1 MTPAART
8 VATLLAFLL
17 LALPAAVAAAAEPP
31 GAETPEALVAR
42 MQAAAEK
49 QDLPEMMACV
59 APTSRRE
66 MALAMVAGT
75 GMMVAFMGMGG
86 EMAGA
91 MGEAVAEGLSGDE
104 AAGDEASA
112 QQEAETEKGQAALQ
126 AKTAEISKSFE
137 AILDRH
143 GVTEM
148 MNDESPLPE
157 DPAARSAA
165 LEKMFAKTDDIALM
179 TDLMGLMEQ
188 LGDPSEE
195 KGEIPP
201 PVPVSD
207 TVTDYQVDGDRATA
221 RSGEETLEFVR
232 VDGRWYFEP
241 GDSLPGA
248 PPSAP

>member
-8 VATLLAFLL
+8 VAAALALLL
-17 LALPAAVAAAAEPP
+17 LALPVAAAAAEAP

-49 QDLPEMMACV
+49 HDVPEMMACV
-59 APTSRRE
+59 DPTSRRE

-86 EMAGA
+86 GLAGA
-91 MGEAVAEGLSGDE
+91 MGEAVVEGLSGE
-104 AAGDEASA
+104 EASA
-112 QQEAETEKGQAALQ
+112 EQKAEMAKGQAELE
-126 AKTAEISKSFE
+126 AKAAEIQKSFE

-148 MNDESPLPE
+148 MEDDTPLPE
-157 DPAARSAA
+157 EPTARAAA
-165 LEKMFAKTDDIALM
+165 LEKMFAKTDDVALM
-179 TDLMGLMEQ
+179 SDLLGLMKQ
-188 LGDPSEE
+188 VGGP
-195 KGEIPP
+195 GEGGEVPP

-207 TVTDYQVDGDRATA
+207 TVTDYQIDGDRATA
-221 RSGEETLEFVR
+221 QAGEETLRFVR

-241 GDSLPGA
+241 GDSLSGT

>member
-8 VATLLAFLL
+8 VAAALALLL
-17 LALPAAVAAAAEPP
+17 LALPAAVAAAEAP

-42 MQAAAEK
+42 MQTAAEK
-49 QDLPEMMACV
+49 QDVPEMMACV

-86 EMAGA
+86 GMAEA
-91 MGEAVAEGLSGDE
+91 MGEAVVEGMSGEETTPEQKAEM
-104 AAGDEASA
+104 A
-112 QQEAETEKGQAALQ
+112 KGQAELE
-126 AKTAEISKSFE
+126 AKAAEMQKSFE

-148 MNDESPLPE
+148 MKDETPLPDE
-157 DPAARSAA
+157 PAARAAA
-165 LEKMFAKTDDIALM
+165 LEKAFAKTDDIALM

-188 LGDPSEE
+188 LGDPSQE
-195 KGEIPP
+195 KGEVPP

-221 RSGEETLEFVR
+221 QAGEETLEFVR
-232 VDGRWYFEP
+232 VGGRWYFEP

-248 PPSAP
+248 PPTGP